1 MAGSQA
7 ASCSSPTRTMSDV
20 MKTYQHYI
28 NSAWVEPASDQYFDT
43 DNPYTGEVWA
53 QIAKGNTEDVAR
65 AVAAAKAAFETGP
78 WAEMRPTARGKL
90 LVKLAEII
98 EREAERLGELEVRDN
113 GKLIAEMGTQTRYLA
128 EWYRYYGGLSDKVE
142 GAVLPSDRPG
152 IFNYTK
158 HEPLGVV
165 AMITPWNS
173 PLLLLA
179 WKLAPALAA
188 GNTAVVKPS
197 EFTSASTLE
206 FMELVKEAGFPDG
219 VVNCVTGFGLDTGV
233 PLVEHPDVAKVA
245 FTGSDLAGQ
254 KIYEAAAKKIMPVT
268 LELGGKSPNIVFEDA
283 DFEAAVMGAISGIF
297 AATGQ
302 TCIAGSRLLVQR
314 SIHDSFVKRLV
325 EVAGEAKIGD
335 PMSMDTHVGPVTT
348 PPQYK
353 KILHYINVARE
364 DGATCVLG
372 GKPYTGDGAKGDRF
386 VEPTIFTGVSNEMRI
401 AQEEVFGPILSVI
414 PFDTEEDAIRIGNDI
429 LFGLAAGVWT
439 SDIGRAF
446 RMADKLKAG
455 TVWVNTYRAVS
466 FMTPFG
472 GFKRSGQGRESGQEA
487 IKEFMQ
493 VKSVWIAQQTTAA
506 NPFIMR

>member
-1 MAGSQA
+1 
-7 ASCSSPTRTMSDV
+7 
-20 MKTYQHYI
+20 MKIYKHYI
-28 NSAWVEPASDQYFDT
+28 NGDWLESSSGEYFDT
-43 DNPYTGEVWA
+43 ENPYTGEVWA
-53 QIAKGNTEDVAR
+53 RIARGTAEDADR
-65 AVAAAKAAFETGP
+65 AINAAKAAFQSGV
-78 WAEMRPTARGKL
+78 WADMRPTQRGKL

-98 EREAERLGELEVRDN
+98 ERESDRLGALEVRDN
-113 GKLIAEMGTQTRYLA
+113 GKLIADMGAQTKYLA
-128 EWYRYYGGLSDKVE
+128 EWYRYYGGLADKIE
-142 GAVLPSDRPG
+142 GAVLPADRPG
-152 IFNYTK
+152 ILNFTRY
-158 HEPLGVV
+158 EPLGVV
-165 AMITPWNS
+165 GMITAWNS

-206 FMELVKEAGFPDG
+206 FMDLIEEAGFPDG
-219 VVNCVTGFGLDTGV
+219 VVNCVTGYGLEVGA
-233 PLVEHPDVAKVA
+233 PLVEHPDVSKVA

-314 SIHDSFVKRLV
+314 SIHDRFVQRLV
-325 EVAGEAKIGD
+325 EVASEAVIGD
-335 PMSMDTHVGPVTT
+335 PMSTDTHVGPVTT
-348 PPQYK
+348 APQYE
-353 KILHYINVARE
+353 KILHYINVAKE
-364 DGATCVLG
+364 DGAICVLG
-372 GKPYTGDGAKGDRF
+372 GKPYTGEGAKGDRF
-386 VEPTIFTGVSNEMRI
+386 VEPTIFTSVTNDMRI

-414 PFDTEEDAIRIGNDI
+414 PFDTEEDAIKIGNDI
-429 LFGLAAGVWT
+429 IFGLAAGVWT
-439 SDIGRAF
+439 SDIGCAL
-446 RMADKLKAG
+446 RMSEKLKAG

-472 GFKRSGQGRESGQEA
+472 GYKRSGQGRESGQEA

-493 VKSVWIAQQTTAA
+493 VKSVWVAQHTTAA